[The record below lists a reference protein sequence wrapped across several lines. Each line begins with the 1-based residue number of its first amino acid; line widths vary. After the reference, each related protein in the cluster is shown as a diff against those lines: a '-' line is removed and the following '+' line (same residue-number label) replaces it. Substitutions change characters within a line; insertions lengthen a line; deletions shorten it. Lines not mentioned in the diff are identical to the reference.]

1 MAFAYCCI
9 LCVCCRISLF
19 GRVTLKFRSIE
30 LSSHYPQSYIPS
42 FRWCS
47 FLFPYLCTKT
57 LGIVCHGVQAF
68 VLTHFF
74 RGVRRFFFVLIFIS
88 VWLFRFS
95 SGHIKGKTRCGVLS
109 EHIFFFF
116 FFFLFWIEIEL
127 SKICSAVV
135 RSGSARLGSALSP
148 SSSSSSH
155 QLVLWNC
162 SRRENA
168 INPDRKNTNLSKI
181 IGMT

>member
-19 GRVTLKFRSIE
+19 GRVKKRLEIRSIE

-47 FLFPYLCTKT
+47 FLFLHLCTKT

-109 EHIFFFF
+109 EHIFFLLLFLPFLNRNRTFENMFGCCKVWLGSAGLGSFAF
-116 FFFLFWIEIEL
+116 FFFLFSSVSTLEL
-127 SKICSAVV
+127 FTARERYKP
-135 RSGSARLGSALSP
+135 GS
-148 SSSSSSH
+148 
-155 QLVLWNC
+155 
-162 SRRENA
+162 
-168 INPDRKNTNLSKI
+168 
-181 IGMT
+181 